1 MFYYGPG
8 YFAFVVFVISFMQ
21 IFKAHA
27 NYDGVFREKVLHV
40 SAFTTLQQ
48 KAGVIDKDTGLSAW
62 CYVMSPSSDYMFYV
76 ISYSDYLII

>member
-8 YFAFVVFVISFMQ
+8 YFAFVIFVISFMQ

-48 KAGVIDKDTGLSAW
+48 KAGVIDKDTGLSA
-62 CYVMSPSSDYMFYV
+62 
-76 ISYSDYLII
+76 